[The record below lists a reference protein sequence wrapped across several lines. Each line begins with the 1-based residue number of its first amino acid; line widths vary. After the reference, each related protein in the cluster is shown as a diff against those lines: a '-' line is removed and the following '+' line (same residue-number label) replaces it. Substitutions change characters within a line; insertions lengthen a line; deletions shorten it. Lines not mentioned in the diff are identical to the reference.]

1 MKFISFASR
10 ALHHLLTKS
19 VHCALKCGYLVHP
32 LLLLTVPPTIS
43 PSSLSI
49 AIGSTVT
56 FTCSAASPVSQL
68 LSWYNFN
75 NSPVANDSHTSTAG
89 GLLTIVNVSL
99 SDEGYYICTAAS
111 YKGSVSTTA
120 LLDVQGE
127 VPSESSSRVFG
138 EVTNLIES
146 SVRET
151 FIFTLK

>member
-1 MKFISFASR
+1 M
-10 ALHHLLTKS
+10 
-19 VHCALKCGYLVHP
+19 
-32 LLLLTVPPTIS
+32 
-43 PSSLSI
+43 
-49 AIGSTVT
+49 
-56 FTCSAASPVSQL
+56 
-68 LSWYNFN
+68 
-75 NSPVANDSHTSTAG
+75 
-89 GLLTIVNVSL
+89 NVSL